1 MRSIRLAVL
10 TLLLAGSANLVSAQ
24 NIQWASKPSDSIV
37 KYSDAVMGQPDGIAT
52 AVGFYDFVYVREFV
66 NGKVTL
72 PQLEKAMKLPS
83 GELGKWDLVIFEAEH
98 RDSGLF
104 FDGSMWMV
112 QDMQK
117 MVSTVYDSKTRAS
130 VPATGAGWTFKTGR
144 MTMAEYKAVFPGP
157 RVQADAA
164 WLLIKL
170 PPAIDKTS
178 PNLAV
183 WMGGGP
189 IPSPEHNMPSPDAIG
204 VIR

>member
-1 MRSIRLAVL
+1 MGSIRPLLL
-10 TLLLAGSANLVSAQ
+10 TLSLLGTASAARAE
-24 NIQWASKPSDSIV
+24 NIQWASKPADSMV

-52 AVGFYDFVYVREFV
+52 AVGFYDFAYVREFV
-66 NGKVTL
+66 AGKVSL
-72 PQLEKAMKLPS
+72 AQVEKAMKLPT
-83 GELGKWDLVIFEAEH
+83 GELAKWDLIIFEAEH
-98 RDSGLF
+98 RDSGQF

-117 MVSTVYDSKTRAS
+117 MVSTVYDSKTRSS
-130 VPATGAGWTFKTGR
+130 VPGTGAGWNFKTGR
-144 MTMAEYKAVFPGP
+144 MTMAEFKAVFPGP

-170 PPAIDKTS
+170 PSSIDKTS

-183 WMGGGP
+183 WLGGGP